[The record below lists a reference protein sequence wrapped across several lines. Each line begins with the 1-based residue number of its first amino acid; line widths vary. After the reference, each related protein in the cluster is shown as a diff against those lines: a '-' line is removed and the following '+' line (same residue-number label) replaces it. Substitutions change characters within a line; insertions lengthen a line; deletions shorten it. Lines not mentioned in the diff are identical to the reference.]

1 MIVYGECSF
10 VIPMAASLK
19 DKRAVLRRMIDR
31 VKNGYNVSISE
42 LDHQDLWQRT
52 TIGIAAVASS
62 TEAAEREIRRV
73 QAFLESNPEWQLTE
87 IQIDYVR

>member
-1 MIVYGECSF
+1 VIVFAECSF
-10 VIPMAASLK
+10 IIPMAASLK

-52 TIGIAAVASS
+52 TLGVVAVASS
-62 TEAAEREIRRV
+62 AEAAEREIRRV
-73 QAFLESNPEWQLTE
+73 QKFLESNPEWELTE

>member
-1 MIVYGECSF
+1 MS
-10 VIPMAASLK
+10 ASLK

-42 LDHQDLWQRT
+42 LDHQNLWQRT
-52 TIGIAAVASS
+52 TICIVAIASS

-73 QAFLESNPEWQLTE
+73 EKFLISNPEWELTE

>member
-1 MIVYGECSF
+1 MS
-10 VIPMAASLK
+10 ASLK

-42 LDHQDLWQRT
+42 LDHQNLWQRT
-52 TIGIAAVASS
+52 TIGIVAIASS

-73 QAFLESNPEWQLTE
+73 EKFLISNPEWELTE

>member
-1 MIVYGECSF
+1 MIVFAEFSF
-10 VIPMAASLK
+10 IIPMAASLK

-42 LDHQDLWQRT
+42 LDHQNLWQRT
-52 TIGIAAVASS
+52 TLGVAAVASS

-73 QAFLESNPEWQLTE
+73 QKFLESNPEWQMTE
-87 IQIDYVR
+87 VQIDYVR